1 MNTNNRKKWVQPQL
15 VSLEQLPETLGAC
28 NAGNSAYGDGS
39 GPPGQLQC
47 KSGGT
52 AGHKCKTGSTVI

>member
-1 MNTNNRKKWVQPQL
+1 MVN
-15 VSLEQLPETLGAC
+15 LELLPDTLGAC
-28 NAGNSAYGDGS
+28 NPGNSAYGDGS

-52 AGHKCKTGSTVI
+52 AGKQCKIGSTVV